1 MKLKSIV
8 AVAAL
13 AGVALFGAACGTKD
27 KPADGSS
34 SSSNNAAEQ
43 KGDPKEELQAAFKKS
58 AEAKSVTIEGTADKL
73 TVNMSIDYA
82 AKTAVLKL
90 KGKIDGEDQ
99 DMEIRIFGTEAYI
112 QLNTGDMAEL
122 LKGKWVKSDAKD
134 FGDVFDE
141 KTFDSAEIIKD
152 TTKVE
157 RLAAG
162 QFKVSDAGSGASGLF
177 SKLKGE
183 TASTDKSDAVVTVTV
198 GADGRI
204 AAIDAK
210 SGKASETYS
219 MKVTGY
225 DTPVSADKPAEK
237 DIVDPSKMSA

>member
-27 KPADGSS
+27 KPTDNAS

-43 KGDPKEELQAAFKKS
+43 KGDPKAELQAALKKS
-58 AEAKSVTIEGTADKL
+58 GEAKSMSVEGTSGDL
-73 TVNMSIDYA
+73 TVSMSIDST
-82 AKTAVLKL
+82 AKVAVMKL

-99 DMEIRIFGTEAYI
+99 DMEIRIFGEDAYI
-112 QLNTGDMAEL
+112 KLNSGEMAQMM
-122 LKGKWVKSDAKD
+122 KGKWMKTSSSE
-134 FGDVFDE
+134 FGDVFEE
-141 KTFDSAEIIKD
+141 KVFDDTQLISD

-162 QFKVSDAGSGASGLF
+162 QFKLTEAGAGASGLF
-177 SKLKGE
+177 GKLKGE
-183 TASTDKSDAVVTVTV
+183 KGTGTKDKTTVTATV

-204 AAIDAK
+204 SAME
-210 SGKASETYS
+210 STGTKADDNYKMT
-219 MKVTGY
+219 VTGY
-225 DTPVSADKPAEK
+225 DKPVTAEK
-237 DIVDPSKMSA
+237 PDPKDVVDTNSMGA